1 MEEQARCSG
10 IERCNHPKDVLDQN
24 EVDLSG
30 GYHNRFIISRELPN
44 AENLDIVDNRKPVNQ
59 SAGVTLE

>member
-1 MEEQARCSG
+1 
-10 IERCNHPKDVLDQN
+10 VLDQN

-30 GYHNRFIISRELPN
+30 GYHSRFIISRELLN
-44 AENLDIVDNRKPVNQ
+44 AENLDIVDNWKPVNQ